1 MIMAEASKYWID
13 LSSSYI
19 SYRLC
24 LAGFPVSKSEQ
35 TNNVTCLEHRLSIVS
50 YKCENEYC
58 ELFDQMMS
66 HVSISLTFPDFL
78 NVCDK
83 MLFPT
88 GKVTCVGII
97 SVFSF
102 SGLLAVKLGF
112 DQAFRERIIDFLSTF
127 LEAKVSYWI
136 EKRGG
141 MTYVIDNCIIS
152 SETHKTNE
160 ICDCNE

>member
-1 MIMAEASKYWID
+1 MAEASKYWTD

-19 SYRLC
+19 LFRLH
-24 LAGFPVSKSEQ
+24 LAGFPVSKSKQLE
-35 TNNVTCLEHRLSIVS
+35 NATCLKRRLSIVS
-50 YKCENEYC
+50 YKCENDYC

-66 HVSISLTFPDFL
+66 KLAVSICLSFPEFL

-102 SGLLAVKLGF
+102 SGLLAVKLCF
-112 DQAFRERIIDFLSTF
+112 DQVFR
-127 LEAKVSYWI
+127 
-136 EKRGG
+136 
-141 MTYVIDNCIIS
+141 
-152 SETHKTNE
+152 
-160 ICDCNE
+160 